1 VKTDTTK
8 PAEPTVG
15 ASCRIPKSDHDL
27 IEGFSKSQ
35 PIPVPFASALTFVIA
50 AGVKALGLGEKKAG
64 AK

>member
-1 VKTDTTK
+1 VKENTTK

-15 ASCRIPKSDHDL
+15 ASCRVPKADHDL
-27 IEGFSKSQ
+27 IEAFAKAQ

-50 AGVKALGLGEKKAG
+50 AGVKALALGEKKGG